1 MQRTSSTRLTT
12 VNPLSITPLASPDD
26 TQPSRGELRSQ
37 LQDCAHRK
45 DWSALQNILAAYPD
59 TCQTKGPGKAHPVL
73 ELDLADTREL
83 GDLAEQLP
91 PEAHLPVFVVRGA
104 DLRAPDQRIAQLT
117 AHRHSFGL
125 RLENCQ
131 IDQPCMDV
139 LTQGAQQAHAAGH
152 PGLRVLG
159 CTHAQAVTADT
170 LFSGALDDDERD
182 IHRSKCGLLDIGIQD
197 LIQASPHLE
206 SFALTGLV
214 PIESMPGEN
223 GQQHTHGVIDLQP
236 VFGALA
242 RTPLRQL
249 HLDNCCSF
257 NLNQNVGVD
266 EDWSTW
272 ADSTSVSIQHIQLTR
287 WCLDKEYG
295 DGEARLR
302 YLLGGK
308 GISRP
313 VHGAIHVECA
323 DVVQAAHASWALG
336 QALRR
341 RNAEVHVQWE
351 CRVNPDPDIRI
362 LGEEIHKDESW
373 CAFYSTLLGTDL
385 PKLVDVFRAP
395 LAIKLIRPQMI
406 DLIRMTDVLKWF
418 KNIRALTVANN
429 GRTNWIEAEGPEL
442 VQDRES
448 RLVQQMQYREHRVVE
463 LLKSLEGQP
472 QLIELDLGHLLDNLA
487 QERLLA
493 AATITEPQSH
503 PPLGKYSDQRLQKY
517 YQGLKTQ
524 IEREARR
531 DRIAAE
537 MTAHGLD
544 LGGDSLLI
552 ADVASVIARQLQG
565 ARGELGES
573 LLSVA
578 LTNTTNYAAW
588 EAAASD
594 KV

>member
-12 VNPLSITPLASPDD
+12 TSALSTATPASSNDSSP
-26 TQPSRGELRSQ
+26 QRAELRNQ
-37 LQDCAHRK
+37 LQDCARRK
-45 DWSALQNILAAYPD
+45 DWPALQNTLAAYPD
-59 TCQTKGPGKAHPVL
+59 TYRTEGPDQAHPVL

-83 GDLAEQLP
+83 GDLAEHLP
-91 PEAHLPVFVVRGA
+91 PDAHLPVFVVRGA
-104 DLRAPDQRIAQLT
+104 DLRAPDQRIARLT

-159 CTHAQAVTADT
+159 CTHAQAVSADT
-170 LFSGALDDDERD
+170 LFSISLEDDERD
-182 IHRSKCGLLDIGIQD
+182 AHRQQCGLLDIGIQD
-197 LIQASPHLE
+197 LIQASPCLE
-206 SFALTGLV
+206 TFALTGLV
-214 PIESMPGEN
+214 PIESTPQDN
-223 GQQHTHGVIDLQP
+223 GQLYTHGVIDLQP

-257 NLNQNVGVD
+257 NFNQNLGVD

-272 ADSTSVSIQHIQLTR
+272 ANSTSVSIRHIQLTR
-287 WCLDKEYG
+287 WCLDQDPGE
-295 DGEARLR
+295 DGKSLDLL
-302 YLLGGK
+302 LLGA
-308 GISRP
+308 GISDP
-313 VHGAIHVECA
+313 AHGPICVECA
-323 DVVQAAHASWALG
+323 DMAEAAPACLGLATAL
-336 QALRR
+336 LR
-341 RNAEVHVQWE
+341 RNAEVHVQWD
-351 CRVNPDPDIRI
+351 CRGTPHPYFGCYTKENGRDEAWYSFHEKV
-362 LGEEIHKDESW
+362 LGSCSSKSGD
-373 CAFYSTLLGTDL
+373 FQ
-385 PKLVDVFRAP
+385 AP
-395 LAIKLIRPQMI
+395 LSVKLIRPHTL
-406 DLIRMTDVLKWF
+406 DLICMSDAVQHF
-418 KNIRALTVANN
+418 KNIRALTVVDNQRVDYRAADN
-429 GRTNWIEAEGPEL
+429 PEL
-442 VQDRES
+442 VRDRE
-448 RLVQQMQYREHRVVE
+448 QRVVAF
-463 LLKSLEGQP
+463 LQDLEQQP

-493 AATITEPQSH
+493 AATIRGPQSH
-503 PPLGKYSDQRLQKY
+503 LPLGQYSDQELQDY
-517 YQGLKTQ
+517 YQGLQTQ
-524 IEREARR
+524 IEQEARR

-544 LGGDSLLI
+544 LGGDTPLI

-588 EAAASD
+588 EAAAASD

>member
-1 MQRTSSTRLTT
+1 MLRTSSTRLTT
-12 VNPLSITPLASPDD
+12 ASTQSKVSLASSDD
-26 TQPSRGELRSQ
+26 TQLPRAELCSQ
-37 LQDCAHRK
+37 LEDCARRK
-45 DWSALQNILAAYPD
+45 DWPALQNVLTAYPA
-59 TCQTKGPGKAHPVL
+59 TYETESPGEARPVL

-83 GDLAEQLP
+83 GDLAEHLP
-91 PEAHLPVFVVRGA
+91 PDAHLPVFVVRGA

-125 RLENCQ
+125 QLENCL
-131 IDQPCMDV
+131 IDLPCMDV
-139 LTQGAQQAHAAGH
+139 LTQGAQRALAAGY

-159 CTHAQAVTADT
+159 CTHAQAVSADT
-170 LFSGALDDDERD
+170 LFSVSLEDDERD
-182 IHRSKCGLLDIGIQD
+182 AYRQQCGMLDIGIQH
-197 LIQASPHLE
+197 LIQASPCLE
-206 SFALTGLV
+206 TFALTGLV
-214 PIESMPGEN
+214 PIESTPQDN
-223 GQQHTHGVIDLQP
+223 GQLYTHGVIDLQP

-287 WCLDKEYG
+287 WCLDNG
-295 DGEARLR
+295 CADGEARLR

-323 DVVQAAHASWALG
+323 DVIQAANASWVLG
-336 QALRR
+336 HALRR

-351 CRVNPDPDIRI
+351 CRGTPDQGIRI
-362 LGEEIHKDESW
+362 FGEENHKDESW
-373 CAFYSTLLGTDL
+373 YAFYTTLLGTDL
-385 PKLVDVFRAP
+385 PSFIDVFRAP

-406 DLIRMTDVLKWF
+406 DLIRMTDAMMWF

-429 GRTNWIEAEGPEL
+429 RRTNWREADGPGL

-448 RLVQQMQYREHRVVE
+448 RVVQQMRYRERRLVE
-463 LLKSLEGQP
+463 LLQTLEGQP
-472 QLIELDLGHLLDNLA
+472 QLIELDLDHLLDNLA

-503 PPLGKYSDQRLQKY
+503 LPLGKYSDQELQDY
-517 YQGLKTQ
+517 DQGLQTQ
-524 IEREARR
+524 IEQEARR
-531 DRIAAE
+531 DKIAAE

-544 LGGDSLLI
+544 LGGDTPLI
-552 ADVASVIARQLQG
+552 ADVASVIARRLQG
-565 ARGELGES
+565 ARGVLGES

-588 EAAASD
+588 EAASQR
-594 KV
+594 V